1 MFNRI
6 ARKVSA
12 QTGKQFKESLKSGE
26 AKFGLFLNSG
36 SPVIAEQ
43 LSHSKYDWLL
53 VDAQHGP
60 LNYQSM
66 SGMLSGISNGKAKSL
81 VRVCGY
87 DDRAGIQQAL
97 DAGSDG
103 ILIPYVNTA
112 EEVQQAVNCCLYPEP
127 SKHSGNRSIYFP
139 QTSSNE
145 GGLLGYTGSWNEN
158 ALVAVQIETAQSIDN
173 IDAIVG
179 VEGVDIVFLGKND
192 LAMSMGLFEKYEFPD
207 MYTSPELNGAVDKL
221 LAACKKHNKIPGVFL
236 FGTADVEGALDSGFN
251 FVAVGND
258 LHHVLAANTGF
269 VADIRE
275 ITGRTR
281 GEAWNGQDSNLI
293 E

>member
-6 ARKVSA
+6 ARKVST
-12 QTGKQFKESLKSGE
+12 QTGKQFKEALKKGD

-43 LSHSKYDWLL
+43 LSHSRYDWLL

-66 SGMLSGISNGKAKSL
+66 SNMLSGIGNGKAKSF
-81 VRVCGY
+81 VRVSGY

-103 ILIPYVNTA
+103 ILIPYVNNA
-112 EEVQQAVNCCLYPEP
+112 AEVQQAVNCCLYPEP
-127 SKHSGNRSIYFP
+127 SKHDGNRSIYFP
-139 QTSSNE
+139 QRSSNE
-145 GGLLGYTGSWNEN
+145 AGLLGYTGNWNEN
-158 ALVAVQIETAQSIDN
+158 ALVAIQVETADCIEN
-173 IDAIVG
+173 IDEILA
-179 VEGVDIVFLGKND
+179 VEGLDIAFLGRND

-207 MYTSPELNGAVDKL
+207 MYTSPELNEAVEKL
-221 LAACKKHNKIPGVFL
+221 LAACKKHNKIAGIFL
-236 FGTADVEGALDSGFN
+236 FGTDGVEEALNSGFN

-258 LHHVLAANTGF
+258 LHHVLVANTGM
-269 VADIRE
+269 VSEIRDI
-275 ITGRTR
+275 TSRTE
-281 GEAWNGQDSNLI
+281 GEQWNGQDSNLI